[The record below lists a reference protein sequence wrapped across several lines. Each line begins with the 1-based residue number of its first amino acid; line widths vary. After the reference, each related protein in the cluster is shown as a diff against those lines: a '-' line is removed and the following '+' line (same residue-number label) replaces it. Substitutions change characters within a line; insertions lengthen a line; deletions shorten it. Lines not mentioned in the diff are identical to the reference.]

1 MRSGRPFFSFATSSS
16 SGKTS
21 MAPRLMIA
29 SCSPKSVISVVSLP
43 TNPQAANLARP
54 AALVINIDDHA
65 LEGDVFFG
73 DLELTRQLAQKTL
86 DDVFPLHADHRIQW
100 SAHAEIGDIG
110 RAAGKNPIVSR
121 LHMRV
126 RAVNQ
131 RCAAVEIPPHGDLFR
146 GCFSVHIDDDD
157 RRALSLLAENLV
169 DTAKRILHVIG
180 HEDPSLNVD
189 HKRGQIVVAPETP
202 ASAGRACW
210 IVGWSNEFFVVIEER
225 INLFFFPDVIT

>member
-1 MRSGRPFFSFATSSS
+1 MRSGRPCFSFATSSS

-54 AALVINIDDHA
+54 AALVIHIDDHA

-73 DLELTRQLAQKTL
+73 DLELTRQLAQETL

-110 RAAGKNPIVSR
+110 PAALVINIDDHALEGDVFF
-121 LHMRV
+121 
-126 RAVNQ
+126 
-131 RCAAVEIPPHGDLFR
+131 GDLELTR
-146 GCFSVHIDDDD
+146 QLAQETLDDVFPLHADH
-157 RRALSLLAENLV
+157 RIQWSAHAE
-169 DTAKRILHVIG
+169 IG
-180 HEDPSLNVD
+180 D
-189 HKRGQIVVAPETP
+189 I
-202 ASAGRACW
+202 
-210 IVGWSNEFFVVIEER
+210 
-225 INLFFFPDVIT
+225 